1 MKLVIYNFFILILI
15 PVFVLRI
22 FVKSFTDPDYT
33 KLFLNRFGYNFSE
46 FKQSNKKIIWFHA
59 VSLGE
64 VIGSQMLI
72 NKLAEHFDIVI
83 TTSTPTGLRR
93 AKELF
98 SADIAINYAP
108 WDFVFFI
115 NANNKEDAKAL
126 CDSMGFIQAEL
137 MSYEVIPV
145 GVFWLGDSQEN

>member
-1 MKLVIYNFFILILI
+1 MKLVIYNFFILILV

-22 FVKSFTDPDYT
+22 FVKSFADPDYT

-64 VIGSQMLI
+64 VIGSQALI
-72 NKLAEHFDIVI
+72 NKLAKHFDIVI

-93 AKELF
+93 AKEIF
-98 SADIAINYAP
+98 SENIIIIYASCDFLVFLNSLLNFYTPDAILI
-108 WDFVFFI
+108 F
-115 NANNKEDAKAL
+115 
-126 CDSMGFIQAEL
+126 
-137 MSYEVIPV
+137 
-145 GVFWLGDSQEN
+145 